1 MIAAVLTS
9 GRQDWGVL
17 RSTCRLL
24 ATKPGFDLRLLLGG
38 MHRSD
43 VFGRTEDLVDSDGV
57 HVSERLDWAEST
69 DAATQAGVAIEMVAR
84 ALDRQSPDF
93 LVLAGDR
100 FETAAAA
107 FAATLRRTPIVH
119 LHGGEETE
127 GAIDNALRSAI
138 TKLSHLHLVSHRIHA
153 DRVVAM
159 GEDPATVHV
168 VGAPGLDSAFR
179 TDLPDRDELSKTLGL
194 ALESPVVIVTVH
206 PATLSSTNA
215 EAEAVAVAAAMDAV
229 PGTYI
234 ITLPNADPG
243 HSAVR
248 EVLRR
253 AAARPNRCAV
263 EALGDRAYWGLMRV
277 ADAMLGNSSSGLI
290 EAPVNRLAVV
300 NVGDRQKGRLRGDN
314 VIDTPPEA
322 ERVTEALRRALDPG
336 HRSGLSG
343 ISPYGDGRSAP
354 RIVNVLESWTP
365 PKPPRKRG
373 IAA

>member
-1 MIAAVLTS
+1 MHLS
-9 GRQDWGVL
+9 GR
-17 RSTCRLL
+17 
-24 ATKPGFDLRLLLGG
+24 
-38 MHRSD
+38 
-43 VFGRTEDLVDSDGV
+43 FGRTADYVEADGV
-57 HVSERLDWAEST
+57 RVSERLAWADSP
-69 DAATQAGVAIEMVAR
+69 DAAVQAGVATEMVAC

-107 FAATLRRTPIVH
+107 FAATLRRVPLVH

-127 GAIDNALRSAI
+127 GAIDNALRNAI
-138 TKLSHLHLVSHRIHA
+138 TKLSHLHLVSHQIHA

-168 VGAPGLDSAFR
+168 VGAPGLDNAFR
-179 TDLPDRDELSKTLGL
+179 DDLADRDELSRGLGIEL
-194 ALESPVVIVTVH
+194 VPPVVIVTVH
-206 PATLSSTNA
+206 PATLGVA
-215 EAEAVAVAAAMDAV
+215 HADAQAVVAAMDAV

-243 HSAVR
+243 NEAVR
-248 EVLRR
+248 QILGQ
-253 AAARPNRCAV
+253 AAAVPGRAAV
-263 EALGDRAYWGLMRV
+263 EALGDRAFWGLMQV

-290 EAPVNRLAVV
+290 EAPVNRLPVV

-322 ERVTEALRRALDPG
+322 ERVAEALREALDPEY
-336 HRSGLSG
+336 RSGLSG
-343 ISPYGDGRSAP
+343 ISPYGDGKAAN
-354 RIVNVLESWTP
+354 RIVSVLESWIP

-373 IAA
+373 VAG